1 MFFFR
6 QRAGKGIAGHID
18 ESIVVWTLIYHGK
31 LANHIARSA
40 AIVVKMYFYDNYRN
54 SRALIGLFLL
64 SICGQTHEF
73 KIHATRQR
81 AKAGSSIICY
91 RKKQIDVSF

>member
-1 MFFFR
+1 MPRVRSFDLEHLSLFSTMS
-6 QRAGKGIAGHID
+6 D
-18 ESIVVWTLIYHGK
+18 EE
-31 LANHIARSA
+31 
-40 AIVVKMYFYDNYRN
+40 FYDNWRN
-54 SRALIGLFLL
+54 SRALIGYFIL

-81 AKAGSSIICY
+81 AKAGNSAICY